1 MTVAAAWVWVVV
13 AIAAYLVQFA
23 PLADQIVRRVLG
35 S

>member
-1 MTVAAAWVWVVV
+1 VIVAAWIWVVA
-13 AIAAYLVQFA
+13 AIALYLLQFA